1 MDNGMD
7 LDKGIDVFKDM
18 KKYQLQMT
26 NVIDNETKKI
36 IGDGLDDFNIEASGI
51 QDRQE
56 LAIVV
61 KYPETGKVL
70 GGMLGRSSLGLLFIE
85 LFYLPENLRGCG
97 LGSEILRQFEQE
109 GIRRGCSAAVLYTLN
124 FQAPDF
130 YAKYGWQRFGEV
142 PCLPTGSSRVFMS
155 KLLITQ

>member
-1 MDNGMD
+1 MDNGMN
-7 LDKGIDVFKDM
+7 LNKGINVFKDM
-18 KKYQLQMT
+18 EKYQLQMI

-61 KYPETGKVL
+61 KHPETGKVL

-97 LGSEILRQFEQE
+97 LGSEIL
-109 GIRRGCSAAVLYTLN
+109 TN
-124 FQAPDF
+124 
-130 YAKYGWQRFGEV
+130 
-142 PCLPTGSSRVFMS
+142 SS
-155 KLLITQ
+155 KKG